1 MRRYSW
7 IFGLEDVRSIV
18 LDAEDV
24 QRLRQ
29 ENSALRRHTSGL
41 FILERV
47 LHPGISEE
55 GIYDVTYIHTYLY
68 VYEYIVVQKLV
79 QKFDAV
85 AKLQH
90 DCIVV

>member
-55 GIYDVTYIHTYLY
+55 GIYDITCLHIYIHIYMYMNILWCRNWCRNL
-68 VYEYIVVQKLV
+68 ILLPGCSMI
-79 QKFDAV
+79 A
-85 AKLQH
+85 
-90 DCIVV
+90 